1 MLSVSLVG
9 VAFYTLGLV
18 PTLVT
23 RNLWLNREFPRER
36 PISNPLQKQV
46 GGFWCGVVTLV
57 ANKLKRQWLIGTCVV
72 NSINVC
78 WNSSH
83 YFLGTGLLNYSIR
96 ESVDSLCRVRVKRD
110 VGMACQKVHE
120 QGRIKVTV
128 NIQSPIP
135 TCTSLLFWERCRDG

>member
-1 MLSVSLVG
+1 MLSVSLG
-9 VAFYTLGLV
+9 WRCLLYPWLSAHTCNQNF
-18 PTLVT
+18 
-23 RNLWLNREFPRER
+23 RLNREFPRER

-57 ANKLKRQWLIGTCVV
+57 ANRLKRQWLIGTCVV

-96 ESVDSLCRVRVKRD
+96 ESVDSLCRVRMKRD

-120 QGRIKVTV
+120 QERIKVMTKP
-128 NIQSPIP
+128 NSYIFA
-135 TCTSLLFWERCRDG
+135 LLGKI